1 MWYYLTLFLV
11 AFLAGFLTMW
21 FAFDDIGTEIVF
33 FESEEELQ
41 QMHWEGL
48 RKGPQ

>member
-1 MWYYLTLFLV
+1 MWYYLTLFFV

-21 FAFDDIGTEIVF
+21 FSFDDLGTQIVF

-41 QMHWEGL
+41 QMHWDGL